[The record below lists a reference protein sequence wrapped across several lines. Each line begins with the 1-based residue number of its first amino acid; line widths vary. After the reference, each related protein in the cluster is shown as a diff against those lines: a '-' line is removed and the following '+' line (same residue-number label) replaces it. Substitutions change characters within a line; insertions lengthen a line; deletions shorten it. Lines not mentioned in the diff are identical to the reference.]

1 MVVVNDEELK
11 YKLLQ
16 TSRKRLKSETNTT
29 GAQYQLL
36 AILEDHCQRQL
47 QVMKSSENRKSRVQS
62 CVGVWRRLHAEL
74 ELDNRCEMQIGSWQ
88 GERMKIQEYWRIK
101 GTWTDTNT
109 IEIVRVRIETQM
121 ERELA
126 REEMNKMR
134 KD

>member
-1 MVVVNDEELK
+1 
-11 YKLLQ
+11 
-16 TSRKRLKSETNTT
+16 
-29 GAQYQLL
+29 
-36 AILEDHCQRQL
+36 
-47 QVMKSSENRKSRVQS
+47 MKSSENRKSRVQS